1 MPHAKANPVHRK
13 DRVYI
18 DKGERLKRDPKN
30 PKKYKTVVILDLVGR
45 GRVINSQSV
54 SMHPDAV
61 ARRERRDG
69 GVYLSGKAPVQVKG
83 KRLTIAEFREKFK
96 ASNRKK

>member
-1 MPHAKANPVHRK
+1 MPHAKATPAPRKSRVH
-13 DRVYI
+13 I

-45 GRVINSQSV
+45 GRVINNQSV

-61 ARRERRDG
+61 ARRERRAG
-69 GVYLSGKAPVQVKG
+69 GVYLSC
-83 KRLTIAEFREKFK
+83 
-96 ASNRKK
+96 KK